1 MDFLGDTFFLI
12 LNASILWGVVAG
24 LLTWLL
30 RFKSARPL
38 KALWRG
44 VCTPVM
50 LLGQHNARA

>member
-1 MDFLGDTFFLI
+1 MGGMSATTFKYAPDI
-12 LNASILWGVVAG
+12 AG
-24 LLTWLL
+24 G
-30 RFKSARPL
+30 ARPL